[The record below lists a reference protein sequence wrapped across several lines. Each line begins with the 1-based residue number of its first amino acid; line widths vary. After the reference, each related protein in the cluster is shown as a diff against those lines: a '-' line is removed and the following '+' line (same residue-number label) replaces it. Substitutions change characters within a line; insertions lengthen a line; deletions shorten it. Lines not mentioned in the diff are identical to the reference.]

1 MNIGKF
7 TGKTKEEALK
17 KAKEQLGEG
26 AVIMNEKTVKAKGFL
41 RFFKKSTYEITAAVE
56 DSPAVAVPKKS
67 PQKAASAYAEAQSP
81 AENKTANAGV
91 AFSGENVEDDSSKE
105 ELKKRIDELQNML
118 ESQLKA
124 DKEKKEVQDEVLDN
138 KESDRNV
145 KDNTPLIKLIYN
157 ALINNEVDERYANAF
172 MSEIEKTLKSSSEL
186 DVVLPNVYQKLV
198 LKFGQPKPISLSS
211 RKPKVV
217 FFIGP
222 TGVGKTTTIAKI
234 ASRFRVEMDKKVA
247 LVTSDTYRIAATDQL
262 RTYANYLDIPLYIV
276 YGPDE
281 LGMAVDNYIDYDLI
295 LVDTAGFSHKNKE
308 QKEELRDLL
317 DGITDKVETEIF
329 LVLSAT
335 TKYKDLLKI
344 VATYAQFT
352 DYKLIFTKLDET
364 DCYGNLLNI
373 KLHTGADVSYLT
385 TGQNVPQDIEVFNA
399 QKIVKQL
406 LGGR

>member
-7 TGKTKEEALK
+7 TGKTKEEALG
-17 KAKEQLGEG
+17 KAKEQLGAN
-26 AVIMNEKTVKAKGFL
+26 AVIMNEKTVKPKGILKFL
-41 RFFKKSTYEITAAVE
+41 KKPLYEITAAVE
-56 DSPAVAVPKKS
+56 DAPAVPRPKAS
-67 PQKAASAYAEAQSP
+67 GVKAQEAYKDAAYKATGESEEIPKDDERKTQIKTP
-81 AENKTANAGV
+81 DTGTENEVNSTQ
-91 AFSGENVEDDSSKE
+91 
-105 ELKKRIDELQNML
+105 LKKRIEDLQNML
-118 ESQLKA
+118 EEKLDTGKDGRTGEANA
-124 DKEKKEVQDEVLDN
+124 D
-138 KESDRNV
+138 S
-145 KDNTPLIKLIYN
+145 PIIKLIRD
-157 ALINNEVDERYANAF
+157 ALLNNEVDERYADRFIGEVRQTVTSA
-172 MSEIEKTLKSSSEL
+172 SEL

-198 LKFGQPKPISLSS
+198 LKFGQPQPITLSK

-234 ASRFRVEMDKKVA
+234 ASRFKVEMDKKVA

-262 RTYANYLDIPLYIV
+262 RTYAGYLDIPLYIV

-281 LGMAVDNYIDYDLI
+281 LKIAVDNYSDYDLI

-308 QKEELRDLL
+308 QRDGLRDLL
-317 DGITDKVETEIF
+317 DGISGKAETEIF

-344 VATYAQFT
+344 VETYAQFT
-352 DYKLIFTKLDET
+352 DYKIIFTKLDET

-373 KLHTGADVSYLT
+373 RLHTGADMSYLT

-406 LGGR
+406 LGGK